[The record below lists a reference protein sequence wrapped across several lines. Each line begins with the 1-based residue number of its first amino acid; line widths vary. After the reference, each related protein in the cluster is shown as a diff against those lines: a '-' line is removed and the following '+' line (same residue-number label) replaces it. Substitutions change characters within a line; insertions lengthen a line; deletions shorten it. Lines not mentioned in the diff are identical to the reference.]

1 MATAPES
8 QTTSGAS
15 WDAPEWATYGDA
27 LRIAQCQALL
37 PRSDAS
43 VPSEPLNVTVSKST
57 PDGHFIVSRLTW
69 STSDKYPS
77 CNYVLDILPD
87 QWNAPP
93 SHIKLS
99 KPYDVFH
106 YDIRGLRFDTN
117 YTLVLRSTDTTE
129 KLSSDPVTVW
139 FKTPSCL
146 DCYQF
151 NFSLCAPGPPSQL
164 MVHEVEHPSSTWVAP
179 PSHGLQ
185 IAWSPPAYASE
196 ENRVLGYQ
204 VTIEEERPIFDI
216 RKKPTRRI
224 KRSVNA
230 ETQQMS
236 VSEILDGALYRVL
249 VQAQSPAGLG
259 QPAVTKYSRHAGYSS
274 ILFWSI
280 GICVVLVT
288 LATSVA
294 SWFTVQQRRRR
305 VMAASE
311 GKLDGVSPA
320 AASSKSSDTEQL
332 SSTSQFLRLH
342 RNAFRLIRRPGDTYE
357 VPYEALEVHEEIGR
371 GAFSVVHRAHVWLGK
386 VRETV
391 AVKMLKDNPTTEE
404 RRNLQRE
411 IELLKLVGKHANVVN
426 MRAYC
431 TIGSRLALVVE
442 YCPLGDLRTY
452 LIKIKARQ
460 EPCEKSSSSGDPG
473 HLDVSTSSTD
483 SGIQEDIGD
492 APPLMILL
500 SLARQVAQGME
511 FLSSKRVVHRDL
523 AARNVLLVSE
533 HHAKIADLGLSR
545 DTYEEGVYRKQG
557 TGLLPARWMA
567 LESLSHMTY
576 TTMSDVWSFGVLLWE
591 VASLGAAPYAG
602 VANHQLLDF
611 LTAGHRLTKPVN
623 CPQETYDLM
632 TSCWNASP
640 ICRPTF
646 SAIVSRLDGILEQSQ
661 EYFSFTSESQ

>member
-1 MATAPES
+1 MFVTEVRTRSMAAKDARLWTTLGTRYQGLIPVTDLIDQQHQFRVTVVSKSGPVSQPRTSPWTYYAENASAP
-8 QTTSGAS
+8 G
-15 WDAPEWATYGDA
+15 
-27 LRIAQCQALL
+27 
-37 PRSDAS
+37 
-43 VPSEPLNVTVSKST
+43 EPLNVTVSKST
-57 PDGHFIVSRLTW
+57 PDGRFIVSRLRW

-77 CNYVLDILPD
+77 CNYALDILPD
-87 QWNAPP
+87 QWNTPS

-129 KLSSDPVTVW
+129 KLNSGPVTVW

-164 MVHEVEHPSSTWVAP
+164 MVHEVERPSPTWVAP

-204 VTIEEERPIFDI
+204 VTIEEERSIFDI

-224 KRSVNA
+224 KRTVNA

-236 VSEILDGALYRVL
+236 VSEIFDGALYRVL

-259 QPAVTKYSRHAGYSS
+259 QPAVTKYSILSRVPIIS
-274 ILFWSI
+274 IVDF
-280 GICVVLVT
+280 
-288 LATSVA
+288 
-294 SWFTVQQRRRR
+294 Q
-305 VMAASE
+305 
-311 GKLDGVSPA
+311 KLDEASPA
-320 AASSKSSDTEQL
+320 AASSKKSPDTEQQ
-332 SSTSQFLRLH
+332 SSASQFLRLH
-342 RNAFRLIRRPGDTYE
+342 RNAFRVLRRSGDTYE
-357 VPYEALEVHEEIGR
+357 VPYEALQIHEEIGR

-391 AVKMLKDNPTTEE
+391 AVKMLKDKPTTEE

-426 MRAYC
+426 MRACC
-431 TIGSRLALVVE
+431 TMGSRLALVVE
-442 YCPLGDLRTY
+442 YCPLGDLRTH
-452 LIKIKARQ
+452 LIKIRARLAKGA
-460 EPCEKSSSSGDPG
+460 CENASDSGDPE
-473 HLDVSTSSTD
+473 LLNVSTSSTD
-483 SGIQEDIGD
+483 SGIQEDLGD
-492 APPLMILL
+492 APPLMHLL
-500 SLARQVAQGME
+500 SLARQVAQGMA

-545 DTYEEGVYRKQG
+545 DTYEEGLYRKQG
-557 TGLLPARWMA
+557 AGRLPARWMA

-591 VASLGAAPYAG
+591 VASLGAAPYPG
-602 VANHQLLDF
+602 VANHQLLEF
-611 LTAGHRLTKPVN
+611 LTAGNRLMKPAN

-661 EYFSFTSESQ
+661 EYFNFSSESE

>member
-1 MATAPES
+1 M
-8 QTTSGAS
+8 
-15 WDAPEWATYGDA
+15 
-27 LRIAQCQALL
+27 
-37 PRSDAS
+37 
-43 VPSEPLNVTVSKST
+43 
-57 PDGHFIVSRLTW
+57 
-69 STSDKYPS
+69 
-77 CNYVLDILPD
+77 
-87 QWNAPP
+87 
-93 SHIKLS
+93 
-99 KPYDVFH
+99 
-106 YDIRGLRFDTN
+106 
-117 YTLVLRSTDTTE
+117 
-129 KLSSDPVTVW
+129 
-139 FKTPSCL
+139 
-146 DCYQF
+146 
-151 NFSLCAPGPPSQL
+151 
-164 MVHEVEHPSSTWVAP
+164 
-179 PSHGLQ
+179 
-185 IAWSPPAYASE
+185 
-196 ENRVLGYQ
+196 
-204 VTIEEERPIFDI
+204 
-216 RKKPTRRI
+216 
-224 KRSVNA
+224 
-230 ETQQMS
+230 
-236 VSEILDGALYRVL
+236 
-249 VQAQSPAGLG
+249 
-259 QPAVTKYSRHAGYSS
+259 
-274 ILFWSI
+274 
-280 GICVVLVT
+280 
-288 LATSVA
+288 
-294 SWFTVQQRRRR
+294 
-305 VMAASE
+305 
-311 GKLDGVSPA
+311 SPA

-342 RNAFRLIRRPGDTYE
+342 RNAFRLIRRSGDTYE

-452 LIKIKARQ
+452 LIKIK
-460 EPCEKSSSSGDPG
+460 PCEKSSSSGDPG